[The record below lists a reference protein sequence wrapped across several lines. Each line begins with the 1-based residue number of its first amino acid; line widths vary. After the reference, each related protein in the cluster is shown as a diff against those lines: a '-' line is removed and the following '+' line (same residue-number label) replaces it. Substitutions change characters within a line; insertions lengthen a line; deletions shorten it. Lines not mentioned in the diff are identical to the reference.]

1 MRVLL
6 ILLASLGT
14 ALFAG
19 GLLAFIFGGWLL
31 HGPLSVQGFGPLSGQ
46 WSPPDYCFLGALL
59 TALGSGLIMCGLL
72 GLREQGRS

>member
-1 MRVLL
+1 MRMLL

-14 ALFAG
+14 ALATG

-31 HGPLSVQGFGPLSGQ
+31 HGPLSVKGFGPLSGL

-59 TALGSGLIMCGLL
+59 AAIGSGFVMCGLL
-72 GLREQGRS
+72 GLRERSRS